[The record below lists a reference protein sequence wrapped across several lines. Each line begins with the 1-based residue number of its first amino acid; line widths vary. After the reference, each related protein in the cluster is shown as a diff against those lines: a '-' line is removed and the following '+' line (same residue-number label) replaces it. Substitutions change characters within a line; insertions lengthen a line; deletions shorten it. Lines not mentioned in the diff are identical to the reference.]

1 MTSLVCWCLIT
12 KSYTMK
18 FPLFNLTNYRSKSYK
33 NNSISNASF
42 ESQKHKIALEI
53 SNVGLW
59 DWDISSN
66 KVFYSKESIQ
76 IIGYNDDEVNN
87 TAEAWNGKVHPE
99 DKDAYYS
106 GFKSHLKGEI
116 DFYENE
122 YRILCKNGSYKWI
135 LHKGKIIEKDE
146 NGKPLRIIGTHTDIS
161 KLKNTEKQ
169 LEKNLQV
176 ITNQNK
182 RLHSFT
188 HVVSHNLKS
197 HSSSLKTTL
206 KSFNNGASDLEKT
219 ELIGHLQS
227 VSKSLTAT
235 IEDIDDI
242 LSIKANTNQL
252 NERVYLHNCCNKVIE
267 SLKLE
272 SSKNNVTIHNALRMD
287 EVLSTNASYLES
299 IFYNLISNGI
309 KYADP
314 NKKSQIIIQS
324 IHTKETVKI
333 LISDNGIG
341 IDMNTYKDQ
350 IFEMYQ
356 TFHGTDRK
364 DSRGIDLYIT
374 KIQVEALQGVIQ
386 MESKLNEGTAFSLTF
401 KKHKAL

>member
-1 MTSLVCWCLIT
+1 
-12 KSYTMK
+12 MK
-18 FPLFNLTNYRSKSYK
+18 FPFLNLINYRSNFYNK
-33 NNSISNASF
+33 NNSSNQTF
-42 ESQKHKIALEI
+42 EAKKHKIALEI
-53 SNVGLW
+53 SGVGLW
-59 DWDISSN
+59 DWDISNNS
-66 KVFYSKESIQ
+66 VFYSKESIQ
-76 IIGYNDDEVNN
+76 IIGYNENELKN

-146 NGKPLRIIGTHTDIS
+146 NGKPSRIIGTHTDIS

-169 LEKNLQV
+169 LQKNLQV

-188 HVVSHNLKS
+188 HVVSHNLKT
-197 HSSSLKTTL
+197 HSTNLKTTL
-206 KSFNNGASDLEKT
+206 KSFNNDTSDIEKT

-227 VSKSLTAT
+227 ISKSLTAT

-252 NERVYLHNCCNKVIE
+252 YERVNLYSCSNKVIE
-267 SLKLE
+267 SLKIE
-272 SSKNNVTIHNALRMD
+272 SSKNGVTIHNALRKD
-287 EVLSTNASYLES
+287 EVISTNASYLES

-324 IHTKETVKI
+324 IHTKDTVKI

-341 IDMNTYKDQ
+341 IDMDTYKDQ

-356 TFHGTDRK
+356 TFHGTNRK
-364 DSRGIDLYIT
+364 DSRGIGLYIT
-374 KIQVEALQGVIQ
+374 KIQVEALQGVIL
-386 MESKLNEGTAFSLTF
+386 MESTLNEGTAFSLTF
-401 KKHKAL
+401 KKQKAL